1 MKDPMPD
8 QPLDWRRPE
17 TLYTVLCRPALPKDT
32 PDVLELTRTIWDGE
46 DYVPHVW
53 AEWLADDQG
62 VLAAAEYGPRVVGLG
77 KLTRLGEDEWW
88 MEGLRVHP
96 QYEGRGIAS
105 RLHEYLLGHW
115 QEHCAGVIRLSTAS
129 FRAPVHHL
137 CQRTGFDKI
146 AELTIYRAEA
156 IHGETASI
164 PLAADEADAA
174 YQLASASETF
184 PLTAGLLDLGW
195 QWARLSA
202 QRIRGAAQDGRAWWS
217 SSRGGLLLARDDE
230 EENALVAQLVAGT
243 IADLPELLSDFR
255 KLGAAAGYPRLEW
268 LAPLDAGVES
278 ALGAAGFTREWDA
291 SLIVYEKSHPDRPP
305 EL

>member
-1 MKDPMPD
+1 MPD
-8 QPLDWRRPE
+8 QPLDWGHPE

-32 PDVLELTRTIWDGE
+32 PDVMELTRTIWDGE

-53 AEWLADDQG
+53 ADWMADASG
-62 VLAAAEYGPRVVGLG
+62 VLAVAEYGPRVVGLG

-137 CQRTGFDKI
+137 CARTGFCKI
-146 AELTIYRAEA
+146 AELTIYRAAALPGEA
-156 IHGETASI
+156 ASI
-164 PLAADEADAA
+164 PLAVDEADEA
-174 YQLASASETF
+174 YRLASASQTF

-195 QWARLSA
+195 QWAQVSVE
-202 QRIRGAAQDGRAWWS
+202 RIRGAAQGGRAWWS
-217 SSRGGLLLARDDE
+217 QNRLGLLLARDDE
-230 EENALVAQLVAGT
+230 EENALTAQLVACPLAG
-243 IADLPELLSDFR
+243 LPELLSDFR
-255 KLGAAAGYPRLEW
+255 RLAAAAGYARAEW

-278 ALGAAGFTREWDA
+278 ALQAAGYAREWDA
-291 SLIVYEKSHPDRPP
+291 SVYVYEKQHPLYPLVTP
-305 EL
+305 VV